1 MLPYGVLQC
10 FLEKPKEMEIAWVRR
25 QSDPAMNKKAQ
36 LEKLRKSTLCSA
48 CRLKMTLYFEV

>member
-1 MLPYGVLQC
+1 MPGNIVQRLLDMLPYGVLQC

-36 LEKLRKSTLCSA
+36 LEKLTKINFVLR
-48 CRLKMTLYFEV
+48 